1 MGLVA
6 AKYANKIYITDD
18 NPRNE
23 NPKNIRK
30 ILKKYCPKGFEIP
43 SRKKA
48 IHYAISRLD
57 LNDTLIIAGK
67 GHEKYQLIK
76 NKKIDFDDFK
86 ITKNIISE
94 L

>member
-30 ILKKYCPKGFEIP
+30 IIKNIVQMDLKYLIE
-43 SRKKA
+43 KA
-48 IHYAISRLD
+48 IHYAISKLD

>member
-30 ILKKYCPKGFEIP
+30 ILKNIVQMDLKYLIE
-43 SRKKA
+43 KKQF
-48 IHYAISRLD
+48 IMQFLS
-57 LNDTLIIAGK
+57 
-67 GHEKYQLIK
+67 
-76 NKKIDFDDFK
+76 
-86 ITKNIISE
+86 
-94 L
+94 

>member
-30 ILKKYCPKGFEIP
+30 ILKKYCPKDLKYLIE
-43 SRKKA
+43 KA
-48 IHYAISRLD
+48 IHYAISK
-57 LNDTLIIAGK
+57 LI
-67 GHEKYQLIK
+67 
-76 NKKIDFDDFK
+76 
-86 ITKNIISE
+86 
-94 L
+94 